1 MEMAS
6 WQDLSE
12 FEMEHVEF
20 FLDEKQGNT
29 QKRYFIGVQK
39 KSYFKNLHKIH
50 RKTPAIGCRISNV
63 LGNKLHSVP
72 HFSLKITLKFSDWLD

>member
-39 KSYFKNLHKIH
+39 KAISKIY
-50 RKTPAIGCRISNV
+50 
-63 LGNKLHSVP
+63 
-72 HFSLKITLKFSDWLD
+72 LKFTEKPPR